1 MERYKSVAQE
11 RRIAKQVAELMQTT
25 ATLYMPEDS
34 LAGELMEELEALEA
48 MIAEAEMRMANLGS
62 FEF

>member
-1 MERYKSVAQE
+1 
-11 RRIAKQVAELMQTT
+11 
-25 ATLYMPEDS
+25 LYMPDDS
-34 LAGELMEELEALEA
+34 LASELTEELEALEA

>member
-1 MERYKSVAQE
+1 
-11 RRIAKQVAELMQTT
+11 MQTT
-25 ATLYMPEDS
+25 TTLYMKGDS
-34 LAGELMEELEALEA
+34 LEEELTEELEALEA

>member
-1 MERYKSVAQE
+1 
-11 RRIAKQVAELMQTT
+11 MQ
-25 ATLYMPEDS
+25 ATVTMYMPGDS
-34 LAGELMEELEALEA
+34 LEGDLTEELEALEA